1 MKTKKDIMFG
11 CLCAVGCESLFG
23 LSYIFTKNATETTS
37 VFALLGWRFLIA
49 LISMSI
55 CAVTGLIKIHL
66 RRRNILPL
74 ISIAL
79 CSPIIYYIGETF
91 GIKLTTASES
101 GTFLACIPV
110 ASVVASTLILRKKP
124 TKCQVTGIIITLMG
138 VLITVFAAGGS
149 TSFSMIGYG
158 ALFLA
163 VIGYALYS
171 VFVEKAKEYSGAEVT
186 FIMLALGAT
195 VFSVCAIT
203 EGLFEGSI
211 DTLLLLPFT
220 DRWFLITVL
229 YEGIVCSVL
238 ATSLSNIA
246 ISKIG
251 VNRASSFLGIATVVS
266 ILSGILILHEDFS
279 LLQLLGAFVI
289 ISGVYTANARKI
301 K

>member
-1 MKTKKDIMFG
+1 
-11 CLCAVGCESLFG
+11 
-23 LSYIFTKNATETTS
+23 
-37 VFALLGWRFLIA
+37 
-49 LISMSI
+49 
-55 CAVTGLIKIHL
+55 
-66 RRRNILPL
+66 
-74 ISIAL
+74 
-79 CSPIIYYIGETF
+79 
-91 GIKLTTASES
+91 
-101 GTFLACIPV
+101 
-110 ASVVASTLILRKKP
+110 
-124 TKCQVTGIIITLMG
+124 MG